1 MSLADQH
8 TAVPTLLHPSA
19 SHPSRALPA
28 LRLVPAP
35 CWEPPYDDEL
45 DPLESTELALPSL
58 RLVVT
63 PDGPPPPVVPRTT
76 PDRAPAGRP
85 ADKAVEDDEEDGL
98 EADER
103 EHERRRRTPVEALPP
118 ARRFA
123 HAMLQ
128 RLVEVDAGVRPLAQL
143 ERDLTLE
150 AFEGLTARYAG
161 SARTPGPRPTAA
173 AVRSVHVQA
182 RPEGVA
188 EVCGTVLR
196 GARPIAVALRLE
208 GRDGVWRCTDLVGL

>member
-8 TAVPTLLHPSA
+8 TAQAPLQHPGPERADSGRPA
-19 SHPSRALPA
+19 PALPA
-28 LRLVPAP
+28 LRLVPAI
-35 CWEPPYDDEL
+35 CWEPPYDDER
-45 DPLESTELALPSL
+45 DPLEPTELALPAL

-63 PDGPPPPVVPRTT
+63 PDAPSPAVPD
-76 PDRAPAGRP
+76 PRP
-85 ADKAVEDDEEDGL
+85 SGATVEDDDEQDGL
-98 EADER
+98 DADER
-103 EHERRRRTPVEALPP
+103 EHERRRRTPVDALPP

-128 RLVEVDAGVRPLAQL
+128 RLVEVDAGLRPLAQL

-150 AFEGLTARYAG
+150 AFEELAARYANG
-161 SARTPGPRPTAA
+161 ARTRGPRPTPAS
-173 AVRSVHVQA
+173 VRSVHVQT

-208 GRDGVWRCTDLVGL
+208 GRDGAWRCTDLVGL

>member
-1 MSLADQH
+1 MSLADTR

-19 SHPSRALPA
+19 SPPSRALPA

-35 CWEPPYDDEL
+35 CWEPPYDDER
-45 DPLESTELALPSL
+45 DPLETTAPSL

-63 PDGPPPPVVPRTT
+63 PDAPPPPPPALPRPIPERTT
-76 PDRAPAGRP
+76 TGRP
-85 ADKAVEDDEEDGL
+85 AEKADEDDDEDGL
-98 EADER
+98 DADER
-103 EHERRRRTPVEALPP
+103 EHERRRRTPVESLPP

-150 AFEGLTARYAG
+150 AFEDLAARYAG
-161 SARTPGPRPTAA
+161 STRTPGPRPTAA
-173 AVRSVHVQA
+173 SVRSVHVQT

-196 GARPIAVALRLE
+196 GARPVAVALRLE
-208 GRDGVWRCTDLVGL
+208 GRDGTWRCTDLVGL